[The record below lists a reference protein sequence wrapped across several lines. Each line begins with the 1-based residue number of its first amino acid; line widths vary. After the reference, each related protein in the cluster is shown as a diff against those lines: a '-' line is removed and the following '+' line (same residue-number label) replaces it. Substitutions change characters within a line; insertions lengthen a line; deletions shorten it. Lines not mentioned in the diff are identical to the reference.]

1 VLYRNAGD
9 ACETRSMKRRT
20 LFKLGAAS
28 TVLLALGGGA
38 AALLQSGLHNGKL
51 GEAGREVFRA
61 VGRAVLEASL
71 PTDAAARQLALD
83 GLLERIDALTLALP
97 PHAQE
102 ELSQLLSLLASVPG
116 RHLLAGVNQPWPAAS
131 EAELQQALQGMRF
144 SSLALRQQAY
154 AALHDITAAAYFT
167 DVSTWPQLGYPGPLA
182 I

>member
-1 VLYRNAGD
+1 
-9 ACETRSMKRRT
+9 MKRRS

-28 TVLLALGGGA
+28 AALLALGGGA
-38 AALLQSGLHNGKL
+38 AALLQSGLQNGKL
-51 GEAGREVFRA
+51 ADAGREVFRA
-61 VGRAVLEASL
+61 VGCAVLQGSL
-71 PTDAAARQLALD
+71 PAEGAARQAALD

-97 PHAQE
+97 PHAQD

-116 RHLLAGVNQPWPAAS
+116 RHLLVGLDHAWTVAS
-131 EAELQQALQGMRF
+131 EADIQQAMQGMRF

-154 AALHDITAAAYFT
+154 AALHDITAAAYFA